1 MTRRNEVARAIF
13 HLAPQPIAY
22 LQIPLTPARAARLAR
37 LVLRTGI
44 PAQDLVIDL
53 LDDTIFALD
62 DVPPAP
68 SFEQSTS
75 RE

>member
-13 HLAPQPIAY
+13 HLAPQTVAY
-22 LQIPLTPARAARLAR
+22 LQVPLTPARAARLAAFTTR
-37 LVLRTGI
+37 HNVD
-44 PAQDLVIDL
+44 PQALVIDL
-53 LDDTIFALD
+53 LDDCIFALD

-68 SFEQSTS
+68 TIEQSTS